1 MNRAELRA
9 LVAAYREKLNTVTA
23 PLDDEAA
30 LEVIRLF
37 PVWAAGRSCRT
48 GERLRCHG
56 ELYRVLQDHTAQA
69 DWTPDAAPS
78 LYVRVAAPG
87 TIPEWVQPLGA
98 EDAYRAGDRVRHGGR
113 IWESL
118 ADANVWEPGAAG
130 TETLWKEVSE

>member
-9 LVAAYREKLNTVTA
+9 LVAAYREKLNAVTA

-30 LEVIRLF
+30 LEVVRLF

-78 LYVRVAAPG
+78 LWAKVLIPDP
-87 TIPEWVQPLGA
+87 TQIPEWEQPDSTNPYA
-98 EDAYRAGDRVRHGGR
+98 KGDKVTHNGKTWISTIDG
-113 IWESL
+113 
-118 ADANVWEPGAAG
+118 NVWEPGVYG
-130 TETLWKEVSE
+130 WTEAEEA

>member
-1 MNRAELRA
+1 MNRGKAKKLRA
-9 LVAAYREKLNTVTA
+9 VIEQASASL
-23 PLDDEAA
+23 PDETA
-30 LEVIRLF
+30 LEAVELF
-37 PVWAAGRSCRT
+37 PAWEAGRACVS
-48 GERLRCHG
+48 GERLRYHG
-56 ELYRVLQDHTAQA
+56 ELYRVLQDHAAQA

-98 EDAYRAGDRVRHGGR
+98 EDGYRTGDRVRHEGR